1 MRCDQSIY
9 VEARLAISRQ
19 TSLTLTELQM
29 TASSVS
35 IRRTRN
41 LVVFFGLVVLF
52 GCGKGQAPPRVT
64 ETQPSL
70 PPPATA
76 PEPAKPAPPPEL
88 SQPKP
93 HEVQAAVKRVFKDAV
108 AIDASHNPSFMIGDF
123 NGDTSPD
130 LAVILK
136 PADGKLSELNGEFP
150 SWIAREPLKDIL
162 LPKSKALARPVPVRA
177 NASAGQTIRF
187 EQGDVLLAIIHGVGS
202 NGWQDPEATQTH
214 LLRGVVGAEMHTMA
228 LSSVAK
234 AYKGVKPFPTIYGDL
249 IQQSLVGQA
258 GFLYFNGGIY
268 AWYDPKNFDALPV
281 TGHAGM
287 SAMR

>member
-1 MRCDQSIY
+1 
-9 VEARLAISRQ
+9 
-19 TSLTLTELQM
+19 M
-29 TASSVS
+29 TVTPVP
-35 IRRTRN
+35 IRRIRN
-41 LVVFFGLVVLF
+41 LVTFFGLLVLF
-52 GCGKGQAPPRVT
+52 GCGKNQAPPRVA

-70 PPPATA
+70 PTPATA
-76 PEPAKPAPPPEL
+76 PEPAKPAPPPDL

-93 HEVQAAVKRVFKDAV
+93 QEVQAAVKRVFKDAV
-108 AIDASHNPSFMIGDF
+108 ALDVSHNPSFMIGDF

-130 LAVILK
+130 LAVVLK

-150 SWIAREPLKDIL
+150 SWIAREPLKDVL

-177 NASAGQTIRF
+177 TNAAAGQTIRF

-202 NGWQDPEATQTH
+202 NGWKDPEATQTH
-214 LLRGVVGAEMHTMA
+214 LLRGVVGADMHTMA
-228 LSSVAK
+228 LNSAAR

-258 GFLYFNGGIY
+258 GFIYFNGGIY
-268 AWYDPKNFDALPV
+268 AWYDPKNFDVSPV